1 MNAGRGGPHRPA
13 AKQPPSDAAVT
24 KTWAA
29 MVLVAIAAFARP
41 VAAAEAAAS
50 DVVDRTAV
58 RFYAPETGGTAYPRF
73 IFERTLAFEARL
85 ESMAEKPEGIG
96 DGYQDRH
103 VRSAL
108 EHHVGEEMLASLAH
122 KLIGGSPA
130 SRRPTEADLARVEQD
145 LASALFE
152 RLGGKAQVEA
162 AAATE
167 QLDASELDAILR
179 RQALAAWYLDRAVS
193 PLLQP
198 SDEQLRE
205 VYRTSTHPYRGQP
218 FDQIRAELA
227 RWFLMER
234 VRAAETAFYQGAR
247 TRVVVIVTR

>member
-1 MNAGRGGPHRPA
+1 LGA
-13 AKQPPSDAAVT
+13 
-24 KTWAA
+24 
-29 MVLVAIAAFARP
+29 LIAAGPARAETAP
-41 VAAAEAAAS
+41 GRTVLDRAVA
-50 DVVDRTAV
+50 
-58 RFYAPETGGTAYPRF
+58 RFYAPETGGAARPRF
-73 IFERTLAFEARL
+73 VDQRTLAFEARL
-85 ESMAEKPEGIG
+85 EAMAERPEGIG

-103 VRSAL
+103 VRAAL

-122 KLIGGSPA
+122 KLIAGSA
-130 SRRPTEADLARVEQD
+130 ANRRPSDADLARVQQD
-145 LASALFE
+145 LADALFE

-162 AAATE
+162 AATAE
-167 QLDASELDAILR
+167 QLDASEVDGILR

-205 VYRTSTHPYRGQP
+205 VYRTSTHPYRGRP
-218 FDQIRAELA
+218 FDEIRTQLA

-247 TRVVVIVTR
+247 TRVVVVVTR

>member
-1 MNAGRGGPHRPA
+1 VNGPGARRAAG
-13 AKQPPSDAAVT
+13 
-24 KTWAA
+24 
-29 MVLVAIAAFARP
+29 LVAFAALLGASSAGAETAPARTVLDRA
-41 VAAAEAAAS
+41 VA
-50 DVVDRTAV
+50 
-58 RFYAPETGGTAYPRF
+58 RFYAPETGGAAHPRF
-73 IFERTLAFEARL
+73 VDQRTLAFEARL
-85 ESMAEKPEGIG
+85 ESMAERPEGIG
-96 DGYQDRH
+96 DGYQERH

-130 SRRPTEADLARVEQD
+130 NRRPSEADLAHLEQD

-152 RLGGKAQVEA
+152 RLGGKAEVEA
-162 AAATE
+162 AAAAE
-167 QLDASELDAILR
+167 QLDAPELDAILR

-205 VYRTSTHPYRGQP
+205 VYRTSTHPYRGRP
-218 FDQIRAELA
+218 FDEVRTDLA

-247 TRVVVIVTR
+247 TRVIIVVTR